1 MDVGMTTGF
10 ILLAEDDDDHTLLI
24 NDAFEEA
31 GSEKRLER
39 VRDGEELMDF
49 LLHRGSYQDA
59 KEFSPPDLILLD
71 LNLPKKD
78 GRKVLKEIK
87 SDPNLS
93 HIPVIVLTCSNNEE
107 DVIETYALG
116 GNSFIRKPVR
126 FDQFVDVFKTLKK
139 YWYEVVELPKHFR
152 FPTKSI
158 H

>member
-1 MDVGMTTGF
+1 MDVEKTTGF

-31 GSEKRLER
+31 GSDKRLER

-49 LLHRGSYQDA
+49 LLHRGSYRDA
-59 KEFSPPDLILLD
+59 KESSVPDLILLD

-93 HIPVIVLTCSNNEE
+93 HIPVIVLTCSSNEE
-107 DVIETYALG
+107 DVVETYALG
-116 GNSFIRKPVR
+116 GNSFIRKPAR
-126 FDQFVDVFKTLKK
+126 FDQFVDIFKSLKK
-139 YWYEVVELPKHFR
+139 YWCEVVELPHHFQ

-158 H
+158 Q